1 MDLTRKATAWGQG
14 EKDGEFWKRPE
25 EKVEFLSQTEIDTIV
40 LFTEGERKSR
50 VGEGGRGVH
59 GEHLM
64 KIGEKE
70 RSGFLFAPNRASS
83 LTERVIGCYGP
94 SCVPPTCMC

>member
-1 MDLTRKATAWGQG
+1 METQEPGPDLERHSLGQG

-25 EKVEFLSQTEIDTIV
+25 EKVEFLFQTEIDTIV
-40 LFTEGERKSR
+40 FFTEGERKSR

-64 KIGEKE
+64 RIGEKE
-70 RSGFLFAPNRASS
+70 
-83 LTERVIGCYGP
+83 
-94 SCVPPTCMC
+94 